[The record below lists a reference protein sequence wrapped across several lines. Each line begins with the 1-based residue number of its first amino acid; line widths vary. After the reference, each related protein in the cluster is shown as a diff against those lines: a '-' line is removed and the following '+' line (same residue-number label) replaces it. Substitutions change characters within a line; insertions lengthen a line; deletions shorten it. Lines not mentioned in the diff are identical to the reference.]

1 METLCCL
8 VFHKIYTSNFKAIS
22 STDSLNLI
30 SLSIGISRE
39 RSTNDFSFFFGDS
52 FTISNQIQYAL
63 IYSTLCIFNSRTLQI
78 SYLRN
83 KLFNLPF
90 FSLIDPE
97 HWLFLF
103 FSVGDNFFNRQ
114 YDDIA

>member
-39 RSTNDFSFFFGDS
+39 RSKNDCTFFFGDS
-52 FTISNQIQYAL
+52 FALTNQIQYAL
-63 IYSTLCIFNSRTLQI
+63 NTQHSYIFNL
-78 SYLRN
+78 
-83 KLFNLPF
+83 
-90 FSLIDPE
+90 
-97 HWLFLF
+97 
-103 FSVGDNFFNRQ
+103 
-114 YDDIA
+114 